1 MRPLKDPRPSGSP
14 LQADGRGLHFAC
26 ARAATARGTCPREA
40 VRPFFGPAYLGQADH
55 GVVRGVTRG
64 VTRRRRVEA
73 GFTLVET
80 LVGGAVLSLAL
91 LGHAASVATTHG
103 MNGSVEERGIAL
115 QALSRFLERL
125 RADPDWSGL
134 YARLRPLST
143 ESAADAGLSRLDVD
157 LSLATHPVASY
168 YADLEMPASLG
179 TVTVLVQVPSKTVD
193 SISAL
198 REDLVAPRFGLP
210 YDLSG
215 DGAIDGL
222 SRDDD
227 YRMLP
232 VVVRLRW
239 RHPPRAAQEVVVSTW
254 LRGER

>member
-1 MRPLKDPRPSGSP
+1 MRPLKDLRPSGSP
-14 LQADGRGLHFAC
+14 LQADGRGLLFAC

-40 VRPFFGPAYLGQADH
+40 VRPFFGPAHLGQADH
-55 GVVRGVTRG
+55 GVKRG

-91 LGHAASVATTHG
+91 LGHAASVATTHV
-103 MNGSVEERGIAL
+103 MNGSIEERGIAL
-115 QALSRFLERL
+115 QAVGRLLERL

-168 YADLEMPASLG
+168 YPDLEMPASLG

-193 SISAL
+193 SVSAL
-198 REDLVAPRFGLP
+198 REDLVAPRYGLP

-215 DGAIDGL
+215 DGGIDGL
-222 SRDDD
+222 PRDDD

-239 RHPPRAAQEVVVSTW
+239 RHPPKAAQEVVVSTW